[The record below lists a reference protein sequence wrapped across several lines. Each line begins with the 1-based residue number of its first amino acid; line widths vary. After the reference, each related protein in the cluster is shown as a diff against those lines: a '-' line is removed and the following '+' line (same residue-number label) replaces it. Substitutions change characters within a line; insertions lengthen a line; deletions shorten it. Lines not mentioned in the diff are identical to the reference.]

1 MRNLLKHWTDLL
13 LGWLGVTSDTGG
25 WDRWIA
31 FLLVLLFVVLFDFAC
46 RLVIV
51 RGVRRLVARTRAVW
65 DDTLFSVRVLRCA
78 CHILSAVLLAVV
90 LPIVFEERSGVRVVV
105 MRLMQSY
112 VVISVFRFIDALLY
126 AAFRI
131 AASRPAWQN
140 KPIKG
145 LRQTAQG
152 IALLVCT
159 ILVVSILIGKSP
171 AILLTGLGA
180 SAAIVMLIFRDSILG
195 FVSGIQLSANDMLQ
209 VGDWISVPK
218 YGADG
223 TVEEVSL
230 TTVKIRNWDNTIV
243 MLPPYL
249 LTSDSFQNWRGM
261 QLSGGRRVMRSVSID
276 MTSVRFCT
284 PEMLARYREIDLVRE
299 YIDETERRIEAYN
312 AAHGIGPGERRING
326 LHQTNLGVFRA
337 YLVRYLRQEV
347 PVNRS
352 MTLMV
357 RQMQPT
363 ETGLPMQLYFFTD
376 TVVWEDYEG
385 IQSDVFDHV
394 LAVIPAFDLRVFQ
407 NPSGNDVA
415 ALGRPGFAA
424 PAAAGTAADA
434 ARKGQAAGPAAAE
447 NAEPAA
453 APGTK
458 NPGSAA
464 VR

>member
-90 LPIVFEERSGVRVVV
+90 LPVVFEEKSTGRVIVLRFMEAYIV
-105 MRLMQSY
+105 F
-112 VVISVFRFIDALLY
+112 SVFRFVNALLY
-126 AAFRI
+126 AAFHI
-131 AASRPAWQN
+131 AAARPAWQN

-376 TVVWEDYEG
+376 TVVWVDYER

-394 LAVIPAFDLRVFQ
+394 LAVIPEFGLRVFQ
-407 NPSGNDVA
+407 NPSGADVVSLRTPA
-415 ALGRPGFAA
+415 PQTDVSPASQNTPPAPQDTSPEAKA
-424 PAAAGTAADA
+424 PA
-434 ARKGQAAGPAAAE
+434 
-447 NAEPAA
+447 
-453 APGTK
+453 
-458 NPGSAA
+458 SASPE
-464 VR
+464 